1 MRVKTICVVYIIV
14 VCFVLTSCCTA
25 KPITDGLVIEH
36 SRQLAALE
44 AGIRSY
50 GEAVGAV
57 AGEIA
62 AVRDRAAASGAT
74 IDATIELFEEYQRA
88 VDRLISDYNTL
99 RAAVDTAQ

>member
-1 MRVKTICVVYIIV
+1 MRVKTICIMYAIV
-14 VCFVLTSCCTA
+14 VCLVLTSCCTA

-36 SRQLAALE
+36 SRQLAVLE

-50 GEAVGAV
+50 GETVSAV

-74 IDATIELFEEYQRA
+74 IDATIKLFDEYQRA
-88 VDRLISDYNTL
+88 VDRLISDYNAL
-99 RAAVDTAQ
+99 RTTVDAAQ

>member
-50 GEAVGAV
+50 GETVGAV